1 MRRRGFV
8 AAALLVVAAS
18 SVCLWLNVPKSLQ
31 LLAQGVGQQRHP
43 VEFDFEF
50 IGIDPGI
57 SRVPVQLFYLPQTP
71 IFGLTKHYSSI
82 IAPLSIDTITRSLD
96 VDVRAGRVRF
106 TAPLGLAGLS
116 NYRLQSVDVGEADAP
131 YALTSSIDLGDP
143 SKVDRAKAPRSL
155 DLPLIG
161 VSDGQVHFDG
171 AIALWRRI
179 ASEAHDDANPY
190 AYSPLAQGPAQ
201 LIWDGLRG
209 LTARID
215 LAPYPVG
222 TFVVPTGWE
231 GDGWKN
237 EGYRLTRPHATL
249 TDTSLELSLGVTVP
263 LPFAHDCEVAPQVV
277 VVSARRVPQWSA
289 IDGLWRPVPRAV
301 WESLVRQAPAPG
313 LTVRFVPRASRRGAL
328 QRMQSFAV
336 LARAS
341 GRYRVLA
348 ACANSHYASRA
359 VTWIDVSA
367 RPASAGS

>member
-131 YALTSSIDLGDP
+131 YALTSSIELGDP
-143 SKVDRAKAPRSL
+143 SKADRAKAPRSL

-171 AIALWRRI
+171 AIALWRRS

-201 LIWDGLRG
+201 LIWVGLRG

-222 TFVVPTGWE
+222 TFAVPAGWE
-231 GDGWKN
+231 GGGWKN
-237 EGYRLTRPHATL
+237 EGDRSFDYGRRSCASGRVSGLRL
-249 TDTSLELSLGVTVP
+249 
-263 LPFAHDCEVAPQVV
+263 FARSERSPASRRAAGER
-277 VVSARRVPQWSA
+277 SARRGWFFRQFPLAAAGHREDQA
-289 IDGLWRPVPRAV
+289 RGHHRPRRP
-301 WESLVRQAPAPG
+301 LVRQ
-313 LTVRFVPRASRRGAL
+313 FVPRFPRRGHAEL
-328 QRMQSFAV
+328 WLREQWQ
-336 LARAS
+336 
-341 GRYRVLA
+341 
-348 ACANSHYASRA
+348 
-359 VTWIDVSA
+359 
-367 RPASAGS
+367 